1 MKYKMINE
9 NIKNKSLLEVVY
21 ENRNITKEMVERL
34 LNANSEEYLNPFEIF
49 GMNEAVEQFKKMY
62 DENLVIGLL
71 VDEDVD
77 GFTSSSVLY
86 QWLINDLKHPTENVE
101 VFLHKK
107 SKTHGLNTT
116 IFNDILN
123 SNVDLFLIADSSSND
138 KEKQKELS
146 EKGKTVIILD
156 HHIVEDYEKIENVFL
171 VNNQLDNLSNEHL
184 SGVGVVAQFLK
195 ALGYSI
201 DKYKDLIAIGLVADA
216 MDMLDYQNRA
226 YVNEGLNYLNNDL
239 IKEFFKDIKNPII
252 ENVSYNCANFMNSV
266 IRYGTFEEKELL
278 WKAITCQE
286 GMVEYKNRKGEII
299 QQTLQ
304 EGFVRISNNVKTRQ
318 NNAIKKAV
326 KVVEEH
332 IYKKGLDKDKCII
345 VVNDKMVE
353 SGIGGIVCQRLSSSF
368 KRPIMI
374 VSPFNDEV
382 GGSMRS
388 PFDLKEILNES
399 GLITYAMGHS
409 RACGVQLPK
418 ENVDEL
424 RKYLNIKLRE
434 YNVDEKVEE
443 VDYIFNCK
451 DLKLNQIKEVANL
464 NKLWGNGCNKPV
476 FIVKNITI
484 ESCKIEYKK
493 VGICYCTQFTY
504 NGICF
509 RKRFCSKVIYEEMTS
524 KKTLK
529 FGKSQ
534 LLDLTLLCEFEK
546 DEKGFYYVSIKDF
559 NSVKS
564 SKIVF

>member
-1 MKYKMINE
+1 M
-9 NIKNKSLLEVVY
+9 
-21 ENRNITKEMVERL
+21 
-34 LNANSEEYLNPFEIF
+34 
-49 GMNEAVEQFKKMY
+49 
-62 DENLVIGLL
+62 
-71 VDEDVD
+71 
-77 GFTSSSVLY
+77 
-86 QWLINDLKHPTENVE
+86 
-101 VFLHKK
+101 
-107 SKTHGLNTT
+107 
-116 IFNDILN
+116 
-123 SNVDLFLIADSSSND
+123 
-138 KEKQKELS
+138 
-146 EKGKTVIILD
+146 
-156 HHIVEDYEKIENVFL
+156 FL

-184 SGVGVVAQFLK
+184 SGVGVVAQFIRG
-195 ALGYSI
+195 LGYTI
-201 DKYKDLIAIGLVADA
+201 DKYTDLIAIGLIADA
-216 MDMLDYQNRA
+216 MDMTSLQNRA
-226 YVNEGLNYLNNDL
+226 YVNEGLNDLNNDL
-239 IKEFFKDIKNPII
+239 IKEFFKGFKNPII

-286 GMVEYKNRKGEII
+286 GVVEYKNKKGEII

-399 GLITYAMGHS
+399 GLMTYAMGHS

-493 VGICYCTQFTY
+493 VGICYCAQFTY

-509 RKRFCSKVIYEEMTS
+509 RKRFCSRAIYEEMTS

>member
-1 MKYKMINE
+1 MKYKLINE
-9 NIKNKSLLEVVY
+9 DIKNKGLLEVIY
-21 ENRNITKEMVERL
+21 GNRGITVEQAERL
-34 LNANSEEYLNPFEIF
+34 LNANSSEYLNPFMIF
-49 GMNEAVEQFKKMY
+49 NMDKATSFFKEVYKE
-62 DENLVIGLL
+62 DLVIGLL

-77 GFTSSSVLY
+77 GFTSSAVLY
-86 QWLINDLKHPTENVE
+86 QWLINDLKHPTENVKA
-101 VFLHKK
+101 FLHTKA
-107 SKTHGLNTT
+107 KTHGLNTT
-116 IFNDILN
+116 IFDDMLN

-138 KEKQKELS
+138 KEKQKELA
-146 EKGKTVIILD
+146 ENGKSVIILD
-156 HHIVEDYEKIENVFL
+156 HHIVEDYEEIENVYL
-171 VNNQLDNLSNEHL
+171 VNNQLGDLSNEHL
-184 SGVGVVAQFLK
+184 SGVGVVAQFIK
-195 ALGYSI
+195 ALGYPV
-201 DKYKDLIAIGLVADA
+201 DKYKDLIAIGLIADA

-226 YVNEGLNYLNNDL
+226 YVNEGLDDLNNEL
-239 IKEFFKDIKNPII
+239 VKEFFKGLKNPII

-266 IRYGTFEEKELL
+266 IRYGKFDEKELL
-278 WKAITCQE
+278 WRAITCQE
-286 GMVEYKNRKGEII
+286 GTVEYKNKKGEIV

-345 VVNDKMVE
+345 VVNDNKMVE

-368 KRPIMI
+368 KRPVMV

-399 GLITYAMGHS
+399 GLMTFAMGHS

-418 ENVDEL
+418 ENIEEL
-424 RKYLNIKLRE
+424 RKYLNIKLIE
-434 YNVDEKVEE
+434 YSVDEKIEE
-443 VDYIFNCK
+443 VDYIFKCK
-451 DLKLNQIKEVANL
+451 DLSLEQIKCIADL
-464 NKLWGNGCNKPV
+464 NKLWGTNCQEPT

-493 VGICYCTQFTY
+493 VGICYCAQFTY
-504 NGICF
+504 NGVCF
-509 RKRFCSKVIYEEMTS
+509 RKRFCSRVVHEEMTR
-524 KKTLK
+524 KDLLK

-534 LLDLTLLCEFEK
+534 SLDLTLLVKFKKEN
-546 DEKGFYYVSIKDF
+546 GFYYADIQDF

>member
-1 MKYKMINE
+1 MKYKLMNE
-9 NIKNKSLLEVVY
+9 DIKGKSLLEVVY
-21 ENRNITKEMVERL
+21 ENRGITTEQVERL
-34 LNANSEEYLNPFEIF
+34 LNANSNEYLNPFMIFNMDKVVSFFKEIYK
-49 GMNEAVEQFKKMY
+49 E
-62 DENLVIGLL
+62 DLVIGLL

-77 GFTSSSVLY
+77 GFTSSAVLY
-86 QWLINDLKHPTENVE
+86 QWLINDLKHPIENVK
-101 VFLHKK
+101 VFLHTKA
-107 SKTHGLNTT
+107 KTHGLNTS
-116 IFNDILN
+116 IFNDMLN
-123 SNVDLFLIADSSSND
+123 SNVELFLIADSSSND
-138 KEKQKELS
+138 KERQKELV
-146 EKGKTVIILD
+146 EKGKNVIILD
-156 HHIVEDYEKIENVFL
+156 HHIVEDYEEIENVYL
-171 VNNQLDNLSNEHL
+171 VNNQLGDLSNEHL
-184 SGVGVVAQFLK
+184 SGVGVVAQFIK
-195 ALGYSI
+195 ALGYSV

-226 YVNEGLNYLNNDL
+226 YVNEGLNDLNNEL
-239 IKEFFKDIKNPII
+239 VKEFFKDFKNPII

-286 GMVEYKNRKGEII
+286 GTVEYKNRKGEII

-332 IYKKGLDKDKCII
+332 IYKRGLDKDKCII

-368 KRPIMI
+368 KRPVMI

-388 PFDLKEILNES
+388 PLDLKEILNES
-399 GLITYAMGHS
+399 GLMTFAMGHS
-409 RACGVQLPK
+409 RACGVQLPR
-418 ENVDEL
+418 ENVDKL
-424 RKYLNIKLRE
+424 REYLNIKLRE
-434 YNVDEKVEE
+434 YNVDEKIEE

-451 DLKLNQIKEVANL
+451 DLDLNQVKEIANL
-464 NKLWGNGCNKPV
+464 NKLWGNGCTEPT

-493 VGICYCTQFTY
+493 VGICYCSQFTY

-509 RKRFCSKVIYEEMTS
+509 KKRFCSKVVHEEMTR
-524 KKTLK
+524 KDLLK

-534 LLDLTLLCEFEK
+534 SLDLTLLVKFKKE
-546 DEKGFYYVSIKDF
+546 GNFYYAEIQDF

>member
-399 GLITYAMGHS
+399 GLMTYAMGHS

>member
-1 MKYKMINE
+1 MDKATSFFKEVYKE
-9 NIKNKSLLEVVY
+9 
-21 ENRNITKEMVERL
+21 
-34 LNANSEEYLNPFEIF
+34 
-49 GMNEAVEQFKKMY
+49 
-62 DENLVIGLL
+62 DLVIGLL

-77 GFTSSSVLY
+77 GFTSSAVLY
-86 QWLINDLKHPTENVE
+86 QWLINDLKHPTENVK
-101 VFLHKK
+101 VFLHTKA
-107 SKTHGLNTT
+107 KTHGLNTT
-116 IFNDILN
+116 IFDDMLN
-123 SNVDLFLIADSSSND
+123 SNVNLFLIADSSSND
-138 KEKQKELS
+138 REKQQKLV
-146 EKGKTVIILD
+146 EKGKNIIILD
-156 HHIVEDYEKIENVFL
+156 HHLYEYEDFIDGVYL
-171 VNNQLDNLSNEHL
+171 VNNQLKQNESSTL
-184 SGVGVVAQFLK
+184 SGVGVVAQFIRG
-195 ALGYSI
+195 LGYTI
-201 DKYKDLIAIGLVADA
+201 DKYTDLIAIGLIADA
-216 MDMLDYQNRA
+216 MDMTSLQNRA
-226 YVNEGLNYLNNDL
+226 YVNEGLNDLNNDL
-239 IKEFFKDIKNPII
+239 IKEFFKGFKNPII

-286 GMVEYKNRKGEII
+286 GIVEYKNRKGEII

-345 VVNDKMVE
+345 VVNDNKMVK
-353 SGIGGIVCQRLSSSF
+353 SGIGGIVCQRLASSF
-368 KRPIMI
+368 KRPVMI

-399 GLITYAMGHS
+399 GLMTFAMGHS

-418 ENVDEL
+418 ENIDEL
-424 RKYLNIKLRE
+424 RKYLNIKLIE
-434 YNVDEKVEE
+434 YSVDEKIEE
-443 VDYIFNCK
+443 VDYIFRCK
-451 DLKLNQIKEVANL
+451 DLDLGQIKSIADL
-464 NKLWGNGCNKPV
+464 NKLWGNGCEEPT

-493 VGICYCTQFTY
+493 VGICYCAQFTY

-509 RKRFCSKVIYEEMTS
+509 RKRFCSRVVHEEMTS

-534 LLDLTLLCEFEK
+534 LLDLTLLVKFKKE
-546 DEKGFYYVSIKDF
+546 GNFYYADIQDF

-564 SKIVF
+564 SKVVF